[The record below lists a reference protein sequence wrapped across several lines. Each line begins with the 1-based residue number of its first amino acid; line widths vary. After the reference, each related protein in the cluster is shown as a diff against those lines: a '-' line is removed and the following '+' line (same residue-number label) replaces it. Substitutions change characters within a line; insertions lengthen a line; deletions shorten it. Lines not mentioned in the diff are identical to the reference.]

1 METTVEITTAKP
13 IKGKNIFYFIQ
24 SVDAELGSKAI
35 LPAYRTDG
43 TTTLGGDFIDEQT
56 QQGRVLE
63 KATDEHSIDLTSY
76 YTPKDKAIEIVEIAK
91 TTGKSVKVWRVIAD
105 ESLKEKGSGTLK
117 DREVYPDKFGYGKID
132 EIEYSEGVEDLV
144 EASYALNI
152 IDSLKDGKFPLT
164 AEDIALLTSVY
175 AYQNP
180 GETTGDYDNIQ
191 KKEVSGSSPG
201 AVPEKLSE
209 GH

>member
-1 METTVEITTAKP
+1 MATIEITKAKP
-13 IKGKNIFYFIQ
+13 IKGKNIFYFVQ
-24 SVDAELGSKAI
+24 SVDAEIGSKAI

-63 KATDEHSIDLTSY
+63 KATDEHSIELTSY
-76 YTPKDKAIEIVEIAK
+76 YTPKDKAIEIVEKAK

-105 ESLKEKGSGTLK
+105 ESLKEKGLEGK
-117 DREVYPDKFGYGKID
+117 DVYPAKFGYGKID

-144 EASYALNI
+144 EASYTLNI
-152 IDSLKDGKFPLT
+152 VDSLKDGKFPLT
-164 AEDIALLTSVY
+164 TEDIALLTSVY
-175 AYQNP
+175 EYQNP

-191 KKEVSGSSPG
+191 TKSKPG
-201 AVPEKLSE
+201 AEVNSAAGVLGSAPE